1 MQMSCDDCLRCIL
14 CLPSL
19 KSNLPSNVV
28 PLNDSEARVVY
39 GALQGTYD
47 IKGIIPSE
55 AMMKTLQGVINDEAQ
70 YTQYTQ
76 ATRPARMQYY
86 RATVT
91 SMEYVLHT
99 RTTGPHG
106 SRHQFEL
113 SKSPE
118 TGQIYLDKVGTTVA
132 TQGWPHQRPMA
143 DQEGEV
149 LDFVTPMATGFW
161 TAIRWTRTGGGSTV
175 KAGEV
180 QQQPQATGKGVNRVM
195 PIDAGGDGAAEVKR
209 LMELRDQGVLSEDEF
224 TAAKKKALGI

>member
-19 KSNLPSNVV
+19 KSNPPSNVV
-28 PLNDSEARVVY
+28 PLNDSEARVVYLFVCLERALTLVPSLLY

-55 AMMKTLQGVINDEAQ
+55 AMMKTLQGIINDEAQ
-70 YTQYTQ
+70 YAQYTQ

-106 SRHQFEL
+106 SSHQFEL

-149 LDFVTPMATGFW
+149 LDFV
-161 TAIRWTRTGGGSTV
+161 
-175 KAGEV
+175 
-180 QQQPQATGKGVNRVM
+180 
-195 PIDAGGDGAAEVKR
+195 
-209 LMELRDQGVLSEDEF
+209 
-224 TAAKKKALGI
+224 KKAKCSERANGWHTHNQPPRTANADFSRSDAIESTA